1 MEGGRATLQRRLHTC
16 QPLASGCL
24 IHIKPNEVWGRNM
37 SRFSLVLALVASVG
51 LAAASPGP
59 VSAQSGSDEA
69 IEKFYRGA
77 QSKIVISGAVGSDY
91 DMYARLITRSMTKY
105 IPGNPVFTPQNMP
118 GGGHLNATNWLYSIA
133 PQDGSV
139 LGMVAREIPNL
150 ALLKEPNARFDPVK
164 FNWLGNPELSPQ
176 ICAVI
181 LRRSG
186 PKGGRPLRVRVAD
199 RRRRG
204 WI

>member
-1 MEGGRATLQRRLHTC
+1 
-16 QPLASGCL
+16 
-24 IHIKPNEVWGRNM
+24 M
-37 SRFSLVLALVASVG
+37 SRFSLVLAIVASFG
-51 LAAASPGP
+51 FAAASPGP
-59 VSAQSGSDEA
+59 VTAQSGSDEA

-105 IPGNPVFTPQNMP
+105 IPGNQVFTPQNMP

-181 LRRSG
+181 SG
-186 PKGGRPLRVRVAD
+186 VPVQKAEDLFEIELLIGGAGAAYQPNAGLEFAD
-199 RRRRG
+199 IFARHEVSPRG
-204 WI
+204 GV